1 MFSLLPK
8 FFRIRMLRKSLTA
21 LHFFII
27 FIITLIMLLL
37 TALGILAILR
47 ISGSVLLVLLV
58 GDSGSTDHGWA
69 MDFLVADHTLV
80 SGSVNG
86 GCWVA
91 FLLELD
97 ELLGHGAGADLSEL
111 GGNWGWHISDQVLE
125 HLGGDVVIHKS
136 ESSSVELLGLSGLH
150 GDWCWL
156 VSAGLW
162 PPWALG
168 HMGLGPGPIW
178 ALDPDWTRSYVG
190 PKKIVSRN

>member
-1 MFSLLPK
+1 MRSFVCFVQISV
-8 FFRIRMLRKSLTA
+8 FRIPEAA

-58 GDSGSTDHGWA
+58 GDSGSSDHGWA

-80 SGSVNG
+80 GGSVNG
-86 GCWVA
+86 GSWVA

-125 HLGGDVVIHKS
+125 HLGGDVVVHKS
-136 ESSSVELLGLSGLH
+136 ESGSIELVGLSELH

-156 VSAGLW
+156 VGDEVLQSSSGDVLSEE
-162 PPWALG
+162 G
-168 HMGLGPGPIW
+168 
-178 ALDPDWTRSYVG
+178 
-190 PKKIVSRN
+190 

>member
-1 MFSLLPK
+1 MCFVQISV
-8 FFRIRMLRKSLTA
+8 FRIPEAA

-58 GDSGSTDHGWA
+58 GDGGSSDHGWA

-80 SGSVNG
+80 GGSVNG
-86 GCWVA
+86 GSWVA

-111 GGNWGWHISDQVLE
+111 GCDWGWHIGDQVLQ
-125 HLGGDVVIHKS
+125 HLCGNIVVHKS
-136 ESSSVELLGLSGLH
+136 ESSSVELLGLSKLH

-156 VSAGLW
+156 VGNKVLEGSSG
-162 PPWALG
+162 
-168 HMGLGPGPIW
+168 
-178 ALDPDWTRSYVG
+178 DVFSE
-190 PKKIVSRN
+190 KS